1 MAWGWFWSAWGGAAV
16 LWRWVAL
23 VVAVPVATARQDFG
37 DFLFAVEWV
46 RVMIAGAAENPAC
59 PWFVL

>member
-23 VVAVPVATARQDFG
+23 VVAVATARQDFG